1 MSSPKIEIKLPSI
14 SGTVLTPKVH
24 TNHIDIKDRQL
35 TPNLK
40 PPRNAAP
47 CFSNKKLSTKEF
59 RSNCTAGRLSSYSSA
74 TERISIQTSNSKT
87 KKQDAGGFTN
97 IYLILCFVLVFG
109 VLLGL
114 LLGLGVLVY
123 LLLPFGV
130 QPNQQRLESEAGVN
144 NTTTKKESEQDKSE
158 TSTVTETPDWK
169 PAPVT
174 ERRWNEESKAQK
186 KTSLSGTT

>member
-24 TNHIDIKDRQL
+24 NQIDIKDRQL

-74 TERISIQTSNSKT
+74 TESISIQTSDSKT

-114 LLGLGVLVY
+114 LLGSMAASASIASSSQGGCGYGSSKSAV
-123 LLLPFGV
+123 
-130 QPNQQRLESEAGVN
+130 EAG
-144 NTTTKKESEQDKSE
+144 NTKGARGHVHANQGSGNYSEINHEDASSE
-158 TSTVTETPDWK
+158 HDEVFDYDDITENFDQP
-169 PAPVT
+169 
-174 ERRWNEESKAQK
+174 
-186 KTSLSGTT
+186 